1 MIPIV
6 LSWFSVN
13 FTGKKI
19 EREKEMDLSG
29 TLLVAQWLRLHT
41 LTTEGGGSIP
51 GQGSKNLSAA
61 WSRKKVDLSCFQAY

>member
-6 LSWFSVN
+6 LSGFSLN
-13 FTGKKI
+13 FPGKKK

-29 TLLVAQWLRLHT
+29 TFLVVPRLRLHT
-41 LTTEGGGSIP
+41 STTEGGGSIP
-51 GQGSKNLSAA
+51 GQGSKHLCAA